1 MIAATAS
8 EPYGSSMAAA
18 IIRLLALVAL
28 MLMPL
33 GMSAPAMTQSAPAP
47 HAMAPAGHCDEQPE
61 PDKSPKPQPG
71 CTAMCTAIP
80 AAEAPALA
88 DIVKPV
94 APRSVS
100 ISVPFIGVE
109 PEIATPPPRHG

>member
-1 MIAATAS
+1 
-8 EPYGSSMAAA
+8 MAAA
-18 IIRLLALVAL
+18 IIRFLALVAL

-33 GMSAPAMTQSAPAP
+33 GMSAAPAMAQTVPAP

-61 PDKSPKPQPG
+61 PNKAPEPQLG

-88 DIVKPV
+88 PMIKPV

-100 ISVPFIGVE
+100 IVVPFSGFE
-109 PEIATPPPRHG
+109 PEIATPPPRLG